1 MPLFGNKKS
10 NTSVVKSNEN
20 YKSNLK
26 TKSTDKRGKVMI
38 TEIKGPEKIGKS
50 AFSIPAK
57 ATRTVI
63 KKDKTKNGITT
74 KTVKTKTI
82 PMRRAERIVRRGM

>member
-1 MPLFGNKKS
+1 MPLFGKKKS
-10 NTSVVKSNEN
+10 NTSVVKGNEN

-26 TKSTDKRGKVMI
+26 TKGTDKRGKVMI
-38 TEIKGPEKIGKS
+38 TEIQGPERIGKS
-50 AFSIPAK
+50 AFSMPAK

-63 KKDKTKNGITT
+63 KDKTKNGVTT

>member
-1 MPLFGNKKS
+1 MPLFGSKKS
-10 NTSVVKSNEN
+10 NTSVVKGNEN

-26 TKSTDKRGKVMI
+26 TKSNGSKSKIAI
-38 TEIKGPEKIGKS
+38 TEIKGPERIGKS
-50 AFSIPAK
+50 AFSMPAK

-63 KKDKTKNGITT
+63 KTKTKNGVRV
-74 KTVKTKTI
+74 KTENTKTI